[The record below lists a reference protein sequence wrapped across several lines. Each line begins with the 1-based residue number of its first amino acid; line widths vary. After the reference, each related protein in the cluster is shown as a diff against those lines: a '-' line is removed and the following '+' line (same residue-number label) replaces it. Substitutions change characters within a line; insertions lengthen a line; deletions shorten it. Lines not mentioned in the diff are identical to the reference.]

1 MGHTRGLA
9 HESAAESLARACEE
23 VPDTALR
30 VAFVRHRLSA
40 LPALDAVDVLALA
53 FRSAEIGDHRARQ
66 LVAAAAMALAPTSA
80 LSLRASLADAA
91 YRRGHRD
98 LARLLTREERDH
110 EPDATRLPDHGTG
123 RALTLGERKS
133 LARRRDRHLLTRVL
147 TDPHPDVIRL
157 LLSNPMIVETDI
169 IRLAARRPT
178 HAEVS
183 REIAGSPR
191 WMVRYP
197 VQVTLVKNPG
207 TPRDI
212 ALPLIALL
220 RSPDLSEIAG
230 LPDLS
235 HAIHR
240 AAARALSRPVLT

>member
-1 MGHTRGLA
+1 VA

-30 VAFVRHRLSA
+30 VSFVRHQLGA
-40 LPALDAVDVLALA
+40 LPQVDAVDVLALA
-53 FRSAEIGDHRARQ
+53 FRSAELGDHRARQ
-66 LVAAAAMALAPTSA
+66 LVAAAAMALAPSTA

-110 EPDATRLPDHGTG
+110 EPDATRVPDHGTG
-123 RALTLGERKS
+123 RPLALGERKS

-157 LLSNPMIVETDI
+157 LLGNPMIIETDI
-169 IRLAARRPT
+169 IRLAARRPA
-178 HAEVS
+178 HPEIC

-197 VQVTLVKNPG
+197 VQLTLVKNPG
-207 TPRDI
+207 TPRDV
-212 ALPLIALL
+212 ALPLVALL
-220 RSPDLSEIAG
+220 RRPDLNEIAG

-235 HAIHR
+235 HAVQQ
-240 AAARALSRPVLT
+240 AATRALSRPLLA